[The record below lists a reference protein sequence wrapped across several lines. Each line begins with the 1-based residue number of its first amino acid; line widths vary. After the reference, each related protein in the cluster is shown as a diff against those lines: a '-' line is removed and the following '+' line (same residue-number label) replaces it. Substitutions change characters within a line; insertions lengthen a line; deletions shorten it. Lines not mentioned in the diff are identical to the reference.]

1 MSGTDTSRINKYI
14 ASSGLCSRR
23 EADRLIEEGRVT
35 VNGIVAESGM
45 QVCSDDVVL
54 VDGKNIIPEA
64 NDVYIAFN
72 KPLGV
77 TCTTDSRDP
86 SNIIDYIGYP
96 ERIFPIGR
104 LDKNSSGLIL
114 LTNDGSIVN
123 TLLRAENNH
132 EKEYQ
137 VTVDRPY
144 DDKFIKEMQVF
155 LVAFI
160 SYKPKSR
167 VGDKS
172 WRQIRWSLGAVPLGG
187 LTVFKTRQAD
197 AAADS
202 RKYGP
207 SVNRWRDAATSPYLD
222 DKPAWQRLFISA
234 AGVMVNIIMFGLF
247 YFVLPSFLPLH
258 MHRMIDSIAFL
269 SLVLALLNILPIY
282 PLDGGAIL
290 FALYEIITGRK
301 PSPTFTKYCGM
312 IGFAFIILFFWVFPH
327 WMNGFLDKILEIF
340 F

>member
-23 EADRLIEEGRVT
+23 EADRLIDEGRVT
-35 VNGIVAESGM
+35 VNGLVAESGM
-45 QVCSDDVVL
+45 QVCNDDVVL
-54 VDGKNIIPEA
+54 VDGKNIIPET

-144 DDKFIKEMQVF
+144 DDKFIKEMQSGIPVLGQITLPCKITRVSARVF
-155 LVAFI
+155 RIILHQ
-160 SYKPKSR
+160 
-167 VGDKS
+167 GLN
-172 WRQIRWSLGAVPLGG
+172 RQIRRMCEYEGYKVVKLRRIRFMNINLGTLGTG
-187 LTVFKTRQAD
+187 QWRYLTAKE
-197 AAADS
+197 
-202 RKYGP
+202 
-207 SVNRWRDAATSPYLD
+207 VNEL
-222 DKPAWQRLFISA
+222 KSA
-234 AGVMVNIIMFGLF
+234 A
-247 YFVLPSFLPLH
+247 S
-258 MHRMIDSIAFL
+258 
-269 SLVLALLNILPIY
+269 
-282 PLDGGAIL
+282 
-290 FALYEIITGRK
+290 
-301 PSPTFTKYCGM
+301 
-312 IGFAFIILFFWVFPH
+312 
-327 WMNGFLDKILEIF
+327 
-340 F
+340 

>member
-23 EADRLIEEGRVT
+23 EADRLIEEGRVM

-45 QVCSDDVVL
+45 QVCSDDIVL
-54 VDGKNIIPEA
+54 VDGKNIIPETI
-64 NDVYIAFN
+64 DVYIAFN
-72 KPLGV
+72 KPLGI

-144 DDKFIKEMQVF
+144 DDKFINEMQSGVPVLGQITLPCKINRVSARVF
-155 LVAFI
+155 RIILHQ
-160 SYKPKSR
+160 
-167 VGDKS
+167 GLN
-172 WRQIRWSLGAVPLGG
+172 RQIRRMCEYEGYKVVKLRRIRFMNINLGTLGTG
-187 LTVFKTRQAD
+187 QWRYLTAKE
-197 AAADS
+197 
-202 RKYGP
+202 
-207 SVNRWRDAATSPYLD
+207 VNEL
-222 DKPAWQRLFISA
+222 KSA
-234 AGVMVNIIMFGLF
+234 A
-247 YFVLPSFLPLH
+247 S
-258 MHRMIDSIAFL
+258 
-269 SLVLALLNILPIY
+269 
-282 PLDGGAIL
+282 
-290 FALYEIITGRK
+290 
-301 PSPTFTKYCGM
+301 
-312 IGFAFIILFFWVFPH
+312 
-327 WMNGFLDKILEIF
+327 
-340 F
+340 

>member
-1 MSGTDTSRINKYI
+1 MSGTDSSRINKYI

-45 QVCSDDVVL
+45 QVCGDDVVL
-54 VDGKNIIPEA
+54 VDGKNIIPET

-72 KPLGV
+72 KPLGI

-144 DDKFIKEMQVF
+144 DDKFIKEMQSGVPVLGQITLPCKINRVSARVF
-155 LVAFI
+155 RIILHQ
-160 SYKPKSR
+160 
-167 VGDKS
+167 GLN
-172 WRQIRWSLGAVPLGG
+172 RQIRRMCEYEGYKVVKLRRIRFMNINLGTLGTG
-187 LTVFKTRQAD
+187 QWRYLTAKE
-197 AAADS
+197 
-202 RKYGP
+202 
-207 SVNRWRDAATSPYLD
+207 VNEL
-222 DKPAWQRLFISA
+222 KSA
-234 AGVMVNIIMFGLF
+234 A
-247 YFVLPSFLPLH
+247 S
-258 MHRMIDSIAFL
+258 
-269 SLVLALLNILPIY
+269 
-282 PLDGGAIL
+282 
-290 FALYEIITGRK
+290 
-301 PSPTFTKYCGM
+301 
-312 IGFAFIILFFWVFPH
+312 
-327 WMNGFLDKILEIF
+327 
-340 F
+340 

>member
-45 QVCSDDVVL
+45 QVCGDDVVL
-54 VDGKNIIPEA
+54 VDGKNIIPET

-72 KPLGV
+72 KPLGI

-144 DDKFIKEMQVF
+144 DDKFIKEMQSGVPVLGQITLPCNINRVSARVF
-155 LVAFI
+155 RIILHQ
-160 SYKPKSR
+160 
-167 VGDKS
+167 GLN
-172 WRQIRWSLGAVPLGG
+172 RQIRRMCEYEGYKVVKLRRIRFMNINLGTLGTG
-187 LTVFKTRQAD
+187 QWRYLTAKE
-197 AAADS
+197 
-202 RKYGP
+202 
-207 SVNRWRDAATSPYLD
+207 VNEL
-222 DKPAWQRLFISA
+222 KSA
-234 AGVMVNIIMFGLF
+234 A
-247 YFVLPSFLPLH
+247 S
-258 MHRMIDSIAFL
+258 
-269 SLVLALLNILPIY
+269 
-282 PLDGGAIL
+282 
-290 FALYEIITGRK
+290 
-301 PSPTFTKYCGM
+301 
-312 IGFAFIILFFWVFPH
+312 
-327 WMNGFLDKILEIF
+327 
-340 F
+340 

>member
-45 QVCSDDVVL
+45 QVCGDDVVL
-54 VDGKNIIPEA
+54 VDGKNIIPET

-144 DDKFIKEMQVF
+144 DDKFIKEMQSGVPVLGQITLPCKINRVSTRVF
-155 LVAFI
+155 RIILHQ
-160 SYKPKSR
+160 
-167 VGDKS
+167 GLN
-172 WRQIRWSLGAVPLGG
+172 RQIRRMCEYEGYKVVKLRRIRFMNINLGTLGTG
-187 LTVFKTRQAD
+187 QWRYLTAKE
-197 AAADS
+197 
-202 RKYGP
+202 
-207 SVNRWRDAATSPYLD
+207 VNEL
-222 DKPAWQRLFISA
+222 KSA
-234 AGVMVNIIMFGLF
+234 A
-247 YFVLPSFLPLH
+247 S
-258 MHRMIDSIAFL
+258 
-269 SLVLALLNILPIY
+269 
-282 PLDGGAIL
+282 
-290 FALYEIITGRK
+290 
-301 PSPTFTKYCGM
+301 
-312 IGFAFIILFFWVFPH
+312 
-327 WMNGFLDKILEIF
+327 
-340 F
+340 